1 MDRHTEEGRH
11 DMPASAA
18 PVSDTDLVQVSARM
32 PRDLRRRIKMAA
44 TRQDISVQQ
53 AIQDALE
60 EYLRTRDM

>member
-1 MDRHTEEGRH
+1 MNQHNEEGRH

-18 PVSDTDLVQVSARM
+18 PVSDTDLVQVSARV
-32 PRDLRRRIKMAA
+32 PRDLRRRMKLAA

-60 EYLRTRDM
+60 EYLRTRDV